1 MTESINNIINKAKVK
16 TIYANDYGDIVINC
30 LANAVN
36 LDEFYKQEI
45 EEVKYIINA
54 DLQYSGALLYINSR
68 LYINT
73 DTCCVYMYGS
83 KSDLAYKQSI
93 PNHLTSKIA
102 YLHELARNDYD
113 AISHAYR

>member
-1 MTESINNIINKAKVK
+1 MIDSINNTINKAKVK
-16 TIYANDYGDIVINC
+16 TIYANDYGDIVICC
-30 LANAVN
+30 LANAAN

-45 EEVKYIINA
+45 EEVKYIINS

-93 PNHLTSKIA
+93 PSHLKDKVA
-102 YLHELARNDYD
+102 YLHELAQK
-113 AISHAYR
+113 AYNESKGEA